1 MIWDREH
8 ECMER
13 GELEALQLS
22 RLQEMVER
30 IYNHVPFYK
39 EKLDEAD
46 MSPEKITCLS
56 DLQRLPF
63 TTKTDLR
70 DHYPFGMFSSPMEDI
85 VRIHASSGTTGKPT
99 VVGYTEGDLD
109 IWREVMARTLTS
121 AGMGKKDIVQVA
133 FGYGLF
139 TGGLGAHYGVEKI
152 GASVVPMSTGNT
164 KRQLMLMEDF
174 GVTGICCTPSYALFL
189 SEAMDEMGSG

>member
-46 MSPEKITCLS
+46 MSPE
-56 DLQRLPF
+56 
-63 TTKTDLR
+63 
-70 DHYPFGMFSSPMEDI
+70 
-85 VRIHASSGTTGKPT
+85 
-99 VVGYTEGDLD
+99 
-109 IWREVMARTLTS
+109 
-121 AGMGKKDIVQVA
+121 
-133 FGYGLF
+133 
-139 TGGLGAHYGVEKI
+139 
-152 GASVVPMSTGNT
+152 
-164 KRQLMLMEDF
+164 
-174 GVTGICCTPSYALFL
+174 
-189 SEAMDEMGSG
+189 

>member
-70 DHYPFGMFSSPMEDI
+70 DHYPFGMFSSPCLL
-85 VRIHASSGTTGKPT
+85 
-99 VVGYTEGDLD
+99 YTS
-109 IWREVMARTLTS
+109 RCV
-121 AGMGKKDIVQVA
+121 
-133 FGYGLF
+133 
-139 TGGLGAHYGVEKI
+139 
-152 GASVVPMSTGNT
+152 
-164 KRQLMLMEDF
+164 
-174 GVTGICCTPSYALFL
+174 
-189 SEAMDEMGSG
+189 